1 MVLFMPGTTPGIFIF
16 VVFGTTASSRKKLVN
31 LLIPKSWRESPSCC
45 FGRRKSRSSTP
56 DPLSSGE
63 GGITVKRSLTV
74 TSTSRLRAG
83 QVYDDDFSEPSMIS
97 MDDLTR
103 RSDGTRSVHVSYMK
117 PLPLTPGSPPTSRFN
132 TPTKD
137 SSSRGGTS
145 SNVRELTSIEEKN
158 SVGGGAL
165 TRTNTDDSLRVPD
178 IQGLGAEHSDD
189 SGPIL
194 PIQGHDVRLSRDM
207 FTLNREGSQKTVLS
221 ANLLVSHFSGSIYSL
236 SLNTSNGKGQLAI
249 TSTLRAGGLTP
260 SWLTLDSA
268 TGNLYVTDEAQY
280 GAPVLT
286 TLKVNNDN
294 SVQLVSTAPTSG
306 GGVHS
311 SLYGG
316 SDGRGF
322 FAVAEYNPSTITT
335 YKLPLSA
342 SSQQVQKLAF
352 NMSAPGPD
360 PYRQDKPHPHSVFT
374 DPTGR
379 FLLSADLGADL
390 VRIFSIDASTGQLT
404 NCPAAA
410 TGAGDGPRH
419 GEFWKSPSG
428 SLFLYIVNELAG
440 SVTAWAVTTP
450 PSAAGAGCL
459 SLSKI
464 QSIPTYPPGKTPPAG
479 SKTAEVRVW
488 GSFVYATNRNDQSF
502 GSQQDS
508 AATLAIDPATGRLSF
523 VEATNTHTYF
533 PRTFAVNKAGDA
545 VAYGGQTS
553 STVVVVARNVSTGRL
568 GGVVAQL
575 QVGAPGTVNN
585 EDGLSAV
592 VWDE

>member
-1 MVLFMPGTTPGIFIF
+1 MMWSARSWL
-16 VVFGTTASSRKKLVN
+16 AALC
-31 LLIPKSWRESPSCC
+31 LLPE
-45 FGRRKSRSSTP
+45 
-56 DPLSSGE
+56 
-63 GGITVKRSLTV
+63 
-74 TSTSRLRAG
+74 
-83 QVYDDDFSEPSMIS
+83 
-97 MDDLTR
+97 
-103 RSDGTRSVHVSYMK
+103 
-117 PLPLTPGSPPTSRFN
+117 
-132 TPTKD
+132 
-137 SSSRGGTS
+137 
-145 SNVRELTSIEEKN
+145 
-158 SVGGGAL
+158 
-165 TRTNTDDSLRVPD
+165 
-178 IQGLGAEHSDD
+178 
-189 SGPIL
+189 
-194 PIQGHDVRLSRDM
+194 
-207 FTLNREGSQKTVLS
+207 TVLS

-236 SLNTSNGKGQLAI
+236 SLKTSNGKGQLAI

-322 FAVAEYNPSTITT
+322 FAVAEYDPSTITT
-335 YKLPLSA
+335 YRLPLSG
-342 SSQQVQKLAF
+342 SSKQVQKLAF

-360 PYRQDKPHPHSVFT
+360 PYRQDKPHPHSVFA

-390 VRIFSIDASTGQLT
+390 IRIFSIDASTGQLT
-404 NCPAAA
+404 SCPAAA
-410 TGAGDGPRH
+410 AGAGDGPRH
-419 GEFWKSPSG
+419 GEFWESPSG
-428 SLFLYIVNELAG
+428 ASYLYIVNELAG
-440 SVTAWAVTTP
+440 SVTTWAVTAP
-450 PSAAGAGCL
+450 AAGCL
-459 SLSKI
+459 GLSEI
-464 QSIPTYPPGKTPPAG
+464 QSSPTYPSGKTPPAG
-479 SKTAEVRVW
+479 SKTAEVHIS
-488 GSFVYATNRNDQSF
+488 GGYVYATNRNDQSF
-502 GSQQDS
+502 GTQQDS
-508 AATLAIDPATGRLSF
+508 AATFAIDPASGKLSF

-533 PRTFAVNKAGDA
+533 PRTFAINKAGDA

-553 STVVVVARNVSTGRL
+553 STVVVVARNVTTGRL
-568 GGVVAQL
+568 GDVVAQL